1 MNARTELAPEGWGL
15 GDVMR
20 PAARGRRR
28 GLPPPVTSWGIGAG
42 LAGPP
47 QCWGAGSPLRG
58 ATGRSPA
65 PTGERGAR
73 GSRPAASRRGLRA
86 LSRAGRGGRRRR
98 AAGGVCVR
106 AENAGSLGS
115 PRGAGARLS
124 CARRVSP
131 ASVSHRSAGGRRGSA
146 WHREPLQ
153 VWRSERSLLDIK
165 MWS

>member
-28 GLPPPVTSWGIGAG
+28 GLPPPVTSWGFGAG

-47 QCWGAGSPLRG
+47 HCWGAGSPLRG
-58 ATGRSPA
+58 ATGRSRA

-86 LSRAGRGGRRRR
+86 LSRAGRGGR
-98 AAGGVCVR
+98 
-106 AENAGSLGS
+106 AE
-115 PRGAGARLS
+115 
-124 CARRVSP
+124 
-131 ASVSHRSAGGRRGSA
+131 GGRRSVRPRGELWKPGFAPWGERRAELRAPRQPCLSFPPKLGRPPRERLDSWKSA
-146 WHREPLQ
+146 SPE
-153 VWRSERSLLDIK
+153 K
-165 MWS
+165 